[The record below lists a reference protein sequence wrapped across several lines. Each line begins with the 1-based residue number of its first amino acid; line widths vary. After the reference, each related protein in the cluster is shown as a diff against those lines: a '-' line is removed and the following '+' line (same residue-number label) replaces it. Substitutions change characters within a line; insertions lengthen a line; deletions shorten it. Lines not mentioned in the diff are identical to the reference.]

1 MEGTAEGHGEEASP
15 ETIQVRAFTWNLYH
29 GRDAPPGHPRQSF
42 LSRLLRRELDDG
54 AFLEVNRSLEREFA
68 SLIAGAAWSV
78 CLLQETPPRW
88 ARTLAAKSG
97 ARGVR
102 FLTSRNELRPLT
114 GALAR
119 WNPDAVGS
127 WEGGSNLTLV
137 RAPWRVVEG
146 SERSVLLNPL
156 PARGLHERRRMGVVR
171 LRAHG
176 ARVEE
181 DLCVGNIHAST
192 RSGGDP
198 EQEVVTAAR
207 ALDAWAGSAPVLLGG
222 DFNLRPRETNVFDQL
237 ERELGLRPPTA
248 PDAIDHLLVRG
259 LHAIEPP
266 TAWPPERRDIEVRS
280 AAGIR
285 RIRLSDHAPVEGA
298 FAFPRRCD
306 TT

>member
-1 MEGTAEGHGEEASP
+1 VEGTAEGHSGEASP
-15 ETIQVRAFTWNLYH
+15 GTIQVRAVTWNLYH
-29 GRDAPPGHPRQSF
+29 GRDAPPGHARRSF
-42 LSRLLRRELDDG
+42 LSRLLRHELDDG

-68 SLIAGAAWSV
+68 NLIAGAAWSI
-78 CLLQETPPRW
+78 CLLQEAPPNW

-114 GALAR
+114 SALAR

-146 SERSVLLNPL
+146 SERSLLLNPL
-156 PARGLHERRRMGVVR
+156 PARGLHERRRMGFVR
-171 LRAHG
+171 LRANG
-176 ARVEE
+176 AGLEE
-181 DLCVGNIHAST
+181 ELCVGNIHASL
-192 RSGGDP
+192 RSAGDP
-198 EQEVVTAAR
+198 EREVVTAAR
-207 ALDAWAGSAPVLLGG
+207 TLDAWASGSPVLLGG
-222 DFNLRPRETNVFDQL
+222 DFNLRPRETNVFDEL
-237 ERELGLRPPTA
+237 ERELGLGPSTA

-259 LHAIEPP
+259 LDVIEPSTP
-266 TAWPPERRDIEVRS
+266 WPPERRDVEVRS
-280 AAGIR
+280 AAGMR
-285 RIRLSDHAPVEGA
+285 RIRLSDHAPVEAA

>member
-1 MEGTAEGHGEEASP
+1 MEATAEGHGEEASP
-15 ETIQVRAFTWNLYH
+15 GTIQVCAVTWNLSH
-29 GRDAPPGHPRQSF
+29 GRDAPPGHARQRF

-54 AFLEVNRSLEREFA
+54 TFLEVNRSLEREFA
-68 SLIAGAAWSV
+68 DLIAGAPWSV
-78 CLLQETPPRW
+78 CLLQEAPPKW
-88 ARTLAAKSG
+88 AGMLAARSG

-119 WNPDAVGS
+119 WNPDALAS

-146 SERSVLLNPL
+146 SERSLLLNPL
-156 PARGLHERRRMGVVR
+156 PARSLHERRRMGFIR
-171 LRAHG
+171 LRADG
-176 ARVEE
+176 AGREE
-181 DLCVGNIHAST
+181 ELCVGNIHAST

-198 EQEVVTAAR
+198 EREVVTAAR
-207 ALDAWAGSAPVLLGG
+207 TLETWAGGAPVLLGG
-222 DFNLRPRETNVFDQL
+222 DFNVRPQETSVFDEL
-237 ERELGLRPPTA
+237 ERELGLGPPTA
-248 PDAIDHLLVRG
+248 PDAIDHLLVRS
-259 LHAIEPP
+259 LDVIEPP
-266 TAWPPERRDIEVRS
+266 TAWPPERRDVEVRT
-280 AAGIR
+280 ADGAR